1 MLSITSH
8 PARQLGRLEPDEQKP
23 QAALYQTCAFLLG
36 WYSTKFFCPSS
47 GTLSLLPAP
56 VRQGRAHTV
65 GSRKWLHAHV
75 FLGGPSMIIGTG
87 TVETTAGYPL
97 IITHFPDGTRPL
109 CMTCAG
115 TSTGPNRRPAKRKK
129 KPGTKRPRTVHL
141 PSGAETAPNGKT
153 VRSRTGCGP
162 PGLPGPLLRQHHK
175 LTGGSS
181 RGTLLALPLR
191 PSFSSSSTTS
201 RLLPLAA
208 ALARLSLIHQQLLSL
223 AEVLAGGS
231 GIPSHLLNRTALPAL
246 PDRRCIQQWNAATW
260 PCQTGF

>member
-1 MLSITSH
+1 GWHSI
-8 PARQLGRLEPDEQKP
+8 E
-23 QAALYQTCAFLLG
+23 
-36 WYSTKFFCPSS
+36 FFCPSS

-65 GSRKWLHAHV
+65 GSRKWLHEHV

-129 KPGTKRPRTVHL
+129 KPGTKRPRTVRM
-141 PSGAETAPNGKT
+141 PSGAKTAPNGKT

-162 PGLPGPLLRQHHK
+162 LRA
-175 LTGGSS
+175 S
-181 RGTLLALPLR
+181 R
-191 PSFSSSSTTS
+191 SSSPSTSQARRGFKPGNTS
-201 RLLPLAA
+201 CASTASQFFVLFQDFSPLASCGCTCSLVIDSSA
-208 ALARLSLIHQQLLSL
+208 A
-223 AEVLAGGS
+223 VV
-231 GIPSHLLNRTALPAL
+231 
-246 PDRRCIQQWNAATW
+246 
-260 PCQTGF
+260 TG